1 MPQNLNRNINYINRD
16 FSSFR
21 DSLINY
27 TQTYFPQTYSDF
39 SPSSLGMLFIEQAS
53 YVGDVLSFYLDNQLQ
68 ENFIQYARQTNNVF
82 ELAYMFGYKPKITNA
97 SQVTLEIFQQLPAKT
112 VSGSIVPDFD
122 YTISLPENTPIN
134 NNTFFL
140 QDSIDFSRS
149 SSLDPTEVTIY
160 QTSGNQPEYFLL
172 KKTRKAI
179 SATIETIQITTPTS
193 PLAFQT
199 YNIENNNFLKILDIK
214 DSDNNIWSEVDH
226 LGQEM
231 VFKQIKNTNI
241 NDPNKEKDAPY
252 LLKLEKTPYRFVTRV
267 KNLNTIQIQFGAG
280 SPNNINEEIIPNPNN
295 VGLGLPFQQEKL
307 TTAFSPTNFLYT
319 NTYGIAPSNT
329 TLTIRYLTGGGVN
342 SNSEANTITSITTLL
357 SNFNNNNLN
366 LTTANYILNSLS
378 INNPSPATGGKGGDT
393 IEEIRQNTLSTVA
406 QQKRAV
412 TADDYL
418 IRTLSMPPNYGSV
431 SKAYIEKPKLTDEQI
446 STIETLSLYV
456 LSLNSNGQFDY
467 AGDALKENLRTYLSQ
482 YRMIGDSIEIKD
494 AYIINIGVEF
504 EIIVLP
510 NFNNNDVLTRCIT
523 SLQEYFNRDN
533 WQLNQPIFIKDL
545 FVRLDKIE
553 GVQTVKDIKIT
564 NKVGTTSGYS
574 QYSYDIDAA
583 TQNQVI
589 YPSLDPSIFEIR
601 YPNEDIK
608 GRVVPL

>member
-267 KNLNTIQIQFGAG
+267 KNLNTIKKQIF
-280 SPNNINEEIIPNPNN
+280 NI
-295 VGLGLPFQQEKL
+295 
-307 TTAFSPTNFLYT
+307 
-319 NTYGIAPSNT
+319 
-329 TLTIRYLTGGGVN
+329 
-342 SNSEANTITSITTLL
+342 
-357 SNFNNNNLN
+357 
-366 LTTANYILNSLS
+366 
-378 INNPSPATGGKGGDT
+378 
-393 IEEIRQNTLSTVA
+393 
-406 QQKRAV
+406 
-412 TADDYL
+412 
-418 IRTLSMPPNYGSV
+418 
-431 SKAYIEKPKLTDEQI
+431 
-446 STIETLSLYV
+446 
-456 LSLNSNGQFDY
+456 
-467 AGDALKENLRTYLSQ
+467 
-482 YRMIGDSIEIKD
+482 
-494 AYIINIGVEF
+494 
-504 EIIVLP
+504 
-510 NFNNNDVLTRCIT
+510 
-523 SLQEYFNRDN
+523 
-533 WQLNQPIFIKDL
+533 
-545 FVRLDKIE
+545 
-553 GVQTVKDIKIT
+553 
-564 NKVGTTSGYS
+564 
-574 QYSYDIDAA
+574 
-583 TQNQVI
+583 
-589 YPSLDPSIFEIR
+589 
-601 YPNEDIK
+601 
-608 GRVVPL
+608 

>member
-510 NFNNNDVLTRCIT
+510 NFNNSDVLIKCI
-523 SLQEYFNRDN
+523 QEIRNYFNLDK
-533 WQLNQPIFIKDL
+533 WQLNQPILLKNLFII
-545 FVRLDKIE
+545 LDKIK
-553 GVQTVKDIKIT
+553 GVQTVKNVMIQ
-564 NKVGTTSGYS
+564 NKVGGNYS
-574 QYSYDIDAA
+574 QYAYDIDAA
-583 TQNQVI
+583 TQSQVV
-589 YPSLDPSIFEIR
+589 YPSLDPSIFEVR
-601 YPNEDIK
+601 YPDQDIK
-608 GRVVPL
+608 GKVVPL

>member
-431 SKAYIEKPKLTDEQI
+431 SKAYIEKPKLTDDRHELTWFNLQPP
-446 STIETLSLYV
+446 SKYQRLWASFEDEKPLR
-456 LSLNSNGQFDY
+456 
-467 AGDALKENLRTYLSQ
+467 LKI
-482 YRMIGDSIEIKD
+482 M
-494 AYIINIGVEF
+494 
-504 EIIVLP
+504 
-510 NFNNNDVLTRCIT
+510 NDVN
-523 SLQEYFNRDN
+523 SL
-533 WQLNQPIFIKDL
+533 
-545 FVRLDKIE
+545 
-553 GVQTVKDIKIT
+553 
-564 NKVGTTSGYS
+564 
-574 QYSYDIDAA
+574 
-583 TQNQVI
+583 
-589 YPSLDPSIFEIR
+589 
-601 YPNEDIK
+601 
-608 GRVVPL
+608 